1 MWRILVLM
9 NSRPAAQRRHLDS
22 SPFRAEPE
30 PLIEQFA
37 LGDRVAHD
45 AYGLGRVVGVEG
57 AAVAVDFGSHQ
68 VRVTSPFHK
77 LTKL

>member
-1 MWRILVLM
+1 MEVMKTR
-9 NSRPAAQRRHLDS
+9 SGAQRRHLPS
-22 SPFRAEPE
+22 SPFNAQPT
-30 PLIEQFA
+30 PVIERFEV
-37 LGDRVAHD
+37 GDRVTHD
-45 AYGLGRVVGVEG
+45 KYGLGTIVGEEV

>member
-1 MWRILVLM
+1 MTPR
-9 NSRPAAQRRHLDS
+9 SAAQLRHLAS
-22 SPFRAEPE
+22 SPFNARPE
-30 PLIEQFA
+30 PAIERFA

-45 AYGLGRVVGVEG
+45 AYGVGLVVGEEG
-57 AAVAVDFGSHQ
+57 AAVSVDFGSHQ